1 MLDPKGRAEVNEVIR
16 RLNKEEDITVI
27 TVTHYMEE
35 AFEADKIIVMNGG
48 DVAFAGTPEEVFSCE
63 KELEECGLALPR
75 ATYIGNRL
83 KEKNI
88 IDKNAKCF
96 TAKDLEVLLC
106 ESFAKI

>member
-1 MLDPKGRAEVNEVIR
+1 MSCFN
-16 RLNKEEDITVI
+16 NSS
-27 TVTHYMEE
+27 
-35 AFEADKIIVMNGG
+35 
-48 DVAFAGTPEEVFSCE
+48 FAGTPEEVFSCE